1 MKRQTIINRL
11 EKQGYKVTICFS
23 GMILAKKGSKSY
35 HATSMNGLWNL
46 IQTSLY

>member
-23 GMILAKKGSKSY
+23 GVVLAKKGSKNY
-35 HATSMNGLWNL
+35 WATSLNGLWSL
-46 IQTSLY
+46 INS